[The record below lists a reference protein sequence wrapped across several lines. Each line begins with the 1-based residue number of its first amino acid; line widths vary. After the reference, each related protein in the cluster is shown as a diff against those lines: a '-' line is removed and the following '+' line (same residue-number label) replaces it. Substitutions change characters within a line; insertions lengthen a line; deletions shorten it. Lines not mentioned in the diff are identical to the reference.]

1 MGFLPLTNKSAEDY
15 AQAFRALLPDSLIV
29 EWFWDRGLEDLAL
42 GIGDTLVRWHERWTA
57 GSLEA
62 FPGTASEVLS
72 AWERNAGLPDP
83 LAPVPVT
90 DEERQRALIG
100 RLGAFGGQSRPYFE
114 DFSDRMLGILTS
126 LALNSPSGGV
136 FRVGRNHVGDLLNG
150 LWAAYHWTVV
160 VPDTVPSD
168 DRARLLAY
176 LERMKPSHTY
186 VTLTVTDEEWLLTE
200 AGLAFITEDWTGA
213 IRLEADD
220 WLKTEAGD
228 WLVTEP
234 GEFNL
239 AL

>member
-15 AQAFRALLPDSLIV
+15 AQAFRALLPDGLIID
-29 EWFWDRGLEDLAL
+29 WFWDRGLEDLAL
-42 GIGDTLVRWHERWTA
+42 GIGATLVRWHDRWVA
-57 GSLEA
+57 ASLEA
-62 FPGTASEVLS
+62 FPGTASQTLS
-72 AWERNAGLPDP
+72 AWERNSGLPDP
-83 LAPVPVT
+83 LAPVPT
-90 DEERQRALIG
+90 TEEERRRALIG

-114 DFSDRMLGILTS
+114 GFADNMLGILTS

-136 FRVGRNHVGDLLNG
+136 FRVGRSHVGDLLNG

-160 VPDTVPSD
+160 VPDTVSAED
-168 DRARLLAY
+168 QARLLTY
-176 LERMKPSHTY
+176 LQQMKPSHTSVS
-186 VTLTVTDEEWLLTE
+186 VTETSEEWLLTE
-200 AGLAFITEDWTGA
+200 AGLAFITEDWTAA

-220 WLKTEAGD
+220 WLVTEAGD